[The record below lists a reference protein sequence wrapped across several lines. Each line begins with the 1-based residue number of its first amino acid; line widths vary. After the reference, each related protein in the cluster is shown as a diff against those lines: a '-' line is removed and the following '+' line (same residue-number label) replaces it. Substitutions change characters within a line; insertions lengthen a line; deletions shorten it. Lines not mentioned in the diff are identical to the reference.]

1 MRGDFLLDPIV
12 ATFARY
18 GLRKTSM
25 EDVAAALGVSRQAL
39 YLRHGSKGALIGWAT
54 QGLIDGSL
62 AAAPARIEQ
71 PAKTLPERLAD
82 ASDSW
87 VGRHIAS
94 LPASPHA
101 PALLAIPQLH
111 PPEAVRAA

>member
-1 MRGDFLLDPIV
+1 MPGDFPLDPIV

-62 AAAPARIEQ
+62 AAALARIEP
-71 PAKTLPERLAD
+71 PAKTLAARLRSEARRVGEECV
-82 ASDSW
+82 STCRSW
-87 VGRHIAS
+87 W
-94 LPASPHA
+94 SPY
-101 PALLAIPQLH
+101 Q
-111 PPEAVRAA
+111 